1 MKHDPLDEVPFS
13 PITSNLVGGGTV
25 EFDVP
30 NTSKLDT
37 PEDNPIEKFLKA
49 MPTANE
55 TAPD

>member
-1 MKHDPLDEVPFS
+1 MTNDPSKEVPYS

-37 PEDNPIEKFLKA
+37 PEDNPIEKFLKV
-49 MPTANE
+49 MPTASE
-55 TAPD
+55 TDPD